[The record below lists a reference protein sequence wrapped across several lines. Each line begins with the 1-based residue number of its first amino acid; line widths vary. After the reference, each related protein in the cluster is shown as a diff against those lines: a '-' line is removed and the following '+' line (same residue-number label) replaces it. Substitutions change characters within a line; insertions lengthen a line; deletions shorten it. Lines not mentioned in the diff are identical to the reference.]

1 MSLKKTLSLCL
12 VLALTAA
19 LLVPAAAMA
28 QAADEP
34 VLKVL
39 YTKGGFEAP
48 PADDPIKAKI
58 EADTGIKF
66 DFISPPSSNYTEQ
79 LHIILASQKDLP
91 DIVAFNLKAD
101 VFDYASQGALLDLTP
116 YLDLMP
122 NITKLI
128 PQSAMDYFKVDGKLY
143 AIPKW
148 TTTKRYNVV
157 VRNDWLKKLNLQ
169 VPTTLDELHDVL
181 TAFVNNDPDGNG
193 VKDTYGISGLGMD
206 GFEYIFGAFGVI
218 CGETSWN
225 APDTHVGIYFYKDG
239 DKLLPMVT
247 KPEMKQAL
255 ELLNKWYAEGLI
267 DPEFASQNNDTFNQK
282 FEQSRYGM
290 TTYWWNWE
298 AQREA
303 AMKTTNP
310 DVEVIRIAPP
320 IGPTGISG
328 NRAVPEVVAGV
339 SVLAGTKYPELC
351 AKFMDYFHDENNG
364 MMTSYTGVEGVHWEK
379 TADGRFVTLPQFDL
393 DNKWIQWYF
402 LFENEQPLYKV
413 ETYLAP
419 SRRGALEWNVIR
431 DEGSGLMT
439 QSQLK
444 YNADLTAMVAS
455 TFTDFITGKKPLT
468 EFDQFV
474 TDFMNNGG
482 QEWSDE
488 ITQLYNQ
495 KNAQ

>member
-1 MSLKKTLSLCL
+1 MTLRRSLTLCLALVLMLSLF
-12 VLALTAA
+12 A
-19 LLVPAAAMA
+19 PAVAGTEA
-28 QAADEP
+28 EP

-48 PADDPIKAKI
+48 PANDPIKAKI

-66 DFISPPSSNYTEQ
+66 EFISPPSSNYTEQ

-91 DIVAFNLKAD
+91 DIVAFNVKAD
-101 VFDYASQGALLDLTP
+101 VFDYAEQGALLDLTP
-116 YLDLMP
+116 YLHLMP
-122 NITKLI
+122 NITSLI
-128 PQSAMDYFKVDGKLY
+128 PQSAMDYFKVNGGLY

-157 VRNDWLKKLNLQ
+157 VRNDWLKKLGKE

-181 TAFVNNDPDGNG
+181 TAFVNEDPDGNG
-193 VKDTYGISGLGMD
+193 IKDTYGISGLGLD
-206 GFEYIFGAFGVI
+206 GFEYIFGAHGVI
-218 CGETSWN
+218 AGETSWN
-225 APDTHVGIYFYKDG
+225 APATGTGIYFYKDG

-255 ELLNKWYAEGLI
+255 ELLAQWYAEGLI
-267 DPEFASQNNDTFNQK
+267 DPEYASQNGATFIQK
-282 FEQSRYGM
+282 FEQSRFGM
-290 TTYWWNWE
+290 TTHWWNWE

-310 DVEVIRIAPP
+310 EVECIRIAPP
-320 IGPTGISG
+320 VGPTGISG

-339 SVLAGTKYPELC
+339 SVLANTKNPEL
-351 AKFMDYFHDENNG
+351 AVKFLDYFHNVEEG
-364 MMTSYTGVEGVHWEK
+364 MMTSYTGVKDVHWEK
-379 TADGRFVTLPQFDL
+379 TADGRYLTLPQFNN

-431 DEGSGLMT
+431 DEASGLI
-439 QSQLK
+439 SQK
-444 YNADLTAMVAS
+444 QFEYNADLTAFVAAS
-455 TFTDFITGKKPLT
+455 FNEFITGKRPLT
-468 EFDQFV
+468 EFDKFV
-474 TDFMNNGG
+474 ADFMSKGG

-488 ITQLYNQ
+488 VTQLYHEKYGN
-495 KNAQ
+495 